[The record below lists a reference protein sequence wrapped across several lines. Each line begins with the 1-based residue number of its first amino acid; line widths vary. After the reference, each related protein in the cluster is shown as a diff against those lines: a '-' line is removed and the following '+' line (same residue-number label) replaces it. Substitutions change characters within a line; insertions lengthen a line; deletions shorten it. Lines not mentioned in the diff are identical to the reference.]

1 MLTNS
6 TLIKVHGETVKIHIT
21 LTCGYH
27 LGYFSKGKGIEWVY
41 AIVKKYK
48 KYL

>member
-6 TLIKVHGETVKIHIT
+6 TLIKVHCETVKIHIT